1 VRSTLKGP
9 PTSTGCLDGPRREPS
24 VRTYIPLGHPDID
37 QNFKNHAKVE
47 KENGELHA
55 TLATENCIQ
64 PESPANGL
72 VDTFITAPASPNR
85 RELDGSYEKPVFS
98 SGITI
103 HDFARLPSDI
113 RGPCSE
119 ISPGTISPTTKLD
132 DLPNMAKFLSMN
144 MGDAFMDSSVAPEPL
159 EAVPDALE
167 QADGPVPAPAPAP
180 VPDAAE
186 ATDAVPELPN
196 PLDKHVKRKD
206 KALKQIRT
214 GVRKCRKVCLRTPV
228 LVVIVGSELAG
239 PTKIALDKIAIG
251 LPSGFGEPPSVPV
264 EIPTLASALPMAA
277 PIYVPQ

>member
-1 VRSTLKGP
+1 MF
-9 PTSTGCLDGPRREPS
+9 TGCLDVPRGEPS

-37 QNFKNHAKVE
+37 ESFKNHAKVE

-55 TLATENCIQ
+55 ALATENYIQ
-64 PESPANGL
+64 SESPANGL
-72 VDTFITAPASPNR
+72 VDTFITAPASPSR
-85 RELDGSYEKPVFS
+85 RELDGSYEKPIFS

-113 RGPCSE
+113 RGPCPE
-119 ISPGTISPTTKLD
+119 ISPRTISPTKLD

-144 MGDAFMDSSVAPEPL
+144 MGDAFMDSSVVPEPL
-159 EAVPDALE
+159 EPVPDALE
-167 QADGPVPAPAPAP
+167 QADGPVPAPVPAP
-180 VPDAAE
+180 VPDVAE
-186 ATDAVPELPN
+186 ATDAAPELPN
-196 PLDKHVKRKD
+196 PLDKHIKCKD
-206 KALKQIRT
+206 KALKQFRT

-239 PTKIALDKIAIG
+239 PTKMALDKIGSG

-264 EIPTLASALPMAA
+264 EIPALASALPMAA